1 MGNRQLFR
9 RISYQVPV
17 DLPLPTLR
25 LNAKRGIV
33 IRFDAAGSVAHP
45 RISVNPGAR

>member
-1 MGNRQLFR
+1 MPGLIEDARAKVNLA
-9 RISYQVPV
+9 
-17 DLPLPTLR
+17 LPLPTLR

-45 RISVNPGAR
+45 RISANPGAR